1 MQASGQLPS
10 SSTYWGMGSCKSIQ
24 QQIASEANL
33 IVCESCMGHVEGS
46 CFYLQ
51 YGVFL
56 FLFHVS
62 CLEFYSEVLN
72 IISVSIGIV
81 SM

>member
-10 SSTYWGMGSCKSIQ
+10 SSTYWGIGSCKSIQ
-24 QQIASEANL
+24 QQIDSEANL
-33 IVCESCMGHVEGS
+33 IVCKSFMGHVEGS
-46 CFYLQ
+46 CLYLQ
-51 YGVFL
+51 HGVLL

-62 CLEFYSEVLN
+62 CFEFYSEVLN
-72 IISVSIGIV
+72 IISVCIGIV